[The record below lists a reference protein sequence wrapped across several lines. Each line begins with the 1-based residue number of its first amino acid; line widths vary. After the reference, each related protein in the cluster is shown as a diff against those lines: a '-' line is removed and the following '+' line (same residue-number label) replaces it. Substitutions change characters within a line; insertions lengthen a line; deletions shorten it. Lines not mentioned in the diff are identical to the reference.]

1 MNQPSKPK
9 RSDATTAVKKPSAPP
24 SLNFSIKSLDQI
36 RAEKKRKRPHEQ
48 DDDVISGPTAKAS
61 TSYGGEGPDESSA
74 GSVSQ
79 SGEEVALNERSGP
92 GEETDKD
99 LPKEPAPPK
108 RRLVIKRTS
117 LRKNAESAEM
127 DTAGDKDVKRI
138 KAESS
143 AEAESSECTS
153 AKNIPSTK
161 SSEKKDTY
169 FDAICI
175 DKSVPL
181 PDSKQVKESINPNRT
196 VNTITHTS
204 PQDNDI
210 STKATQ
216 PNPPPTTSTS
226 RDTGAVATHKRITV
240 LKVKR
245 KTVPSSSS
253 TEEEKRAIKS
263 ELDIDASL
271 LLSPVDEAKSLQG
284 GVPERK
290 KSIAEMKAEM

>member
-1 MNQPSKPK
+1 MNQPSKTK
-9 RSDATTAVKKPSAPP
+9 RSDATATVKKPSAPP

-48 DDDVISGPTAKAS
+48 DDDIISGPTAEAS
-61 TSYGGEGPDESSA
+61 TRSGGERPDES
-74 GSVSQ
+74 GDSVSQ
-79 SGEEVALNERSGP
+79 SGEEMALNEQSGP
-92 GEETDKD
+92 GEATDKD

-108 RRLVIKRTS
+108 RRLIIKRTS
-117 LRKNAESAEM
+117 LRKNAESAE
-127 DTAGDKDVKRI
+127 TGTTGDNNIKRI
-138 KAESS
+138 KVESS
-143 AEAESSECTS
+143 AEAESSECAS

-161 SSEKKDTY
+161 SSKKRDTY
-169 FDAICI
+169 FDATCI
-175 DKSVPL
+175 DKSVPF
-181 PDSKQVKESINPNRT
+181 PDSKQVKESRNPNTT
-196 VNTITHTS
+196 VNSITHTS
-204 PQDNDI
+204 QDNDI
-210 STKATQ
+210 STKAIQ

-245 KTVPSSSS
+245 KNVPSSSS
-253 TEEEKRAIKS
+253 VEEEKRAVKS

>member
-1 MNQPSKPK
+1 MNQPPKHK

-108 RRLVIKRTS
+108 RRLIIKRTS
-117 LRKNAESAEM
+117 LRKNAESTETG
-127 DTAGDKDVKRI
+127 TAGDNDVKRI
-138 KAESS
+138 KVESS
-143 AEAESSECTS
+143 AKAESSECTS

-161 SSEKKDTY
+161 SSKKRDTY
-169 FDAICI
+169 FDATCI

-181 PDSKQVKESINPNRT
+181 PDSKQVKESRSPNRT
-196 VNTITHTS
+196 VNSITHTS
-204 PQDNDI
+204 QDNDI

-245 KTVPSSSS
+245 KTMPSSLSV
-253 TEEEKRAIKS
+253 EEEKRAVKS